1 MSLMLHPR
9 AADPGSIRV
18 WLGLTGATAPPA
30 PQWQIAS
37 AGNAPAAPASAPT
50 ALRPLGPVRPPNLA
64 PGDPPRVCAGL
75 YEFPGLVP
83 GAAYD
88 VTATVGNEQTTI
100 RARSLPDVLPEGPDD
115 WFNILLVSCFHYYEA
130 SPQAVENAV
139 AQAREECDGY
149 GGHRKELHLSVLM
162 GDQVYLDLPTLKDF
176 PPEAEKLAAKFEDD
190 YRRNWFGEAAKT
202 RSGKQVNTGYAAVLA
217 AAPSVCLPDDHE
229 YWNNFPHCSPFIG
242 NSWKAEDRAAW
253 CEAARTLFEGF
264 QLHEPGKLGHVVKLN
279 LPPLSLCLA
288 DSRTFRAY
296 DFQQQKPKADEFANS
311 LSSEARA
318 AVGEWVARSNAA
330 GHFGLFATGQSLL
343 STPAGGFGKRIADAE
358 LADYADFREYVG
370 ALTSLGRPALYLTG
384 DVHWGRFAELR
395 DFTRGGTTTAFEIIT
410 SPCALVTTVG
420 SDGLARAWG
429 KLKGLFGAKDPWPR
443 HDEGDM
449 AEVPKHFPGPFLNP
463 TTHHRQQGDQIS
475 VLSLQR
481 QGSGAGALI
490 KARLRYYPIHPDTK
504 TRDRFRHNFEFTLRP
519 NL

>member
-1 MSLMLHPR
+1 MGRPLQRRWSLRPVCHRPVAPL
-9 AADPGSIRV
+9 DPGGRL
-18 WLGLTGATAPPA
+18 WQAHRRRRTGGL
-30 PQWQIAS
+30 
-37 AGNAPAAPASAPT
+37 
-50 ALRPLGPVRPPNLA
+50 R
-64 PGDPPRVCAGL
+64 
-75 YEFPGLVP
+75 
-83 GAAYD
+83 
-88 VTATVGNEQTTI
+88 
-100 RARSLPDVLPEGPDD
+100 
-115 WFNILLVSCFHYYEA
+115 
-130 SPQAVENAV
+130 
-139 AQAREECDGY
+139 
-149 GGHRKELHLSVLM
+149 
-162 GDQVYLDLPTLKDF
+162 
-176 PPEAEKLAAKFEDD
+176 
-190 YRRNWFGEAAKT
+190 
-202 RSGKQVNTGYAAVLA
+202 
-217 AAPSVCLPDDHE
+217 
-229 YWNNFPHCSPFIG
+229 
-242 NSWKAEDRAAW
+242 
-253 CEAARTLFEGF
+253 
-264 QLHEPGKLGHVVKLN
+264 
-279 LPPLSLCLA
+279 
-288 DSRTFRAY
+288 
-296 DFQQQKPKADEFANS
+296 
-311 LSSEARA
+311 
-318 AVGEWVARSNAA
+318 
-330 GHFGLFATGQSLL
+330 
-343 STPAGGFGKRIADAE
+343 
-358 LADYADFREYVG
+358 DFREYVG